1 MKSNIYIIGSSNTD
15 MVIKSNSIPKPGET
29 IIGGDFYSFQGGKG
43 ANQAVAA
50 AKLGGKAIFICKVG
64 DDSLGKKSIKEY
76 KRHGINTKYICVDKG
91 ENTGVALI
99 MVDKKGENLI
109 SVASGANSKLN
120 LNDIIFI
127 EKKLKPKDIVLI
139 QLEIPLE
146 VVKFIISLCY
156 RLSVKLILNPAP
168 FNKID
173 DDYLKCIH
181 TITPNMIEAES
192 LTGIKVFDINSSR
205 MAARK
210 LKAKG
215 IKNVFIT
222 MGREGVFY
230 ITDDE
235 KEGHVLPKKVKA
247 IDSTAAGDTF
257 NGALAAALS
266 FGMKIF
272 DSAEF
277 ANSAASISVTKMGAQ
292 DSIPSIN
299 ELDKK
304 YKDLCL

>member
-1 MKSNIYIIGSSNTD
+1 MKSDIYIIGSSNTD

-50 AKLGGKAIFICKVG
+50 SKLGGKVIFICKVG
-64 DDSLGKKSIKEY
+64 DDSLGNKSIKEY
-76 KRHGINTKYICVDKG
+76 ESHGINTEYICVEKD
-91 ENTGVALI
+91 EHTGVALI
-99 MVDKKGENLI
+99 MVDKEGENLI
-109 SVASGANSKLN
+109 SVASGANSKLKIK
-120 LNDIIFI
+120 DIAFI
-127 EKKLKPKDIVLI
+127 EKKLKPNDLVLI

-146 VVKFIISLCY
+146 VVEFIISLCY
-156 RLSVKLILNPAP
+156 RLRIKLILNPAP
-168 FNKID
+168 FQKID

-192 LTGIKVFDINSSR
+192 LTGIKVFDIDSSR
-205 MAARK
+205 VAARE
-210 LKAKG
+210 LIDKG

-222 MGREGVFY
+222 MGNKGVFY
-230 ITDDE
+230 ITEDR
-235 KEGHVLPKKVKA
+235 EGHILPKKVKA

-266 FGMKIF
+266 FGMKIY
-272 DSAEF
+272 DSVEF

-292 DSIPSIN
+292 DSIPYIN
-299 ELDKK
+299 ELEKK
-304 YKDLCL
+304 YRDLCL

>member
-1 MKSNIYIIGSSNTD
+1 MKSDIYIIGSSNTD

-50 AKLGGKAIFICKVG
+50 SKLGGKVIFICKVG
-64 DDSLGKKSIKEY
+64 DDSLGNKSIKEY
-76 KRHGINTKYICVDKG
+76 ESHGINTEYICVEKD
-91 ENTGVALI
+91 EHTGVALI
-99 MVDKKGENLI
+99 MVDKEGENLI
-109 SVASGANSKLN
+109 SVASGANSKLKIK
-120 LNDIIFI
+120 DIAFI
-127 EKKLKPKDIVLI
+127 EKKLMPNDLVLI

-146 VVKFIISLCY
+146 VVEFIISLCY
-156 RLSVKLILNPAP
+156 RLRIKLILNPAP
-168 FNKID
+168 FQKID

-192 LTGIKVFDINSSR
+192 LTGIKVFDIDSSR
-205 MAARK
+205 VAAHK
-210 LKAKG
+210 LIDKG

-222 MGREGVFY
+222 MGNKGVFY
-230 ITDDE
+230 ITEDR
-235 KEGHVLPKKVKA
+235 EGHILPKKVKA

-266 FGMKIF
+266 FGMKIY
-272 DSAEF
+272 DSVEF

-292 DSIPSIN
+292 DSIPYIN
-299 ELDKK
+299 ELEKK
-304 YKDLCL
+304 YRDLCL

>member
-1 MKSNIYIIGSSNTD
+1 MKSDIYIIGSSNTD

-50 AKLGGKAIFICKVG
+50 AKLGGNVIFICKVG
-64 DDSLGKKSIKEY
+64 DDSLGNKSIKEY
-76 KRHGINTKYICVDKG
+76 ESHGINTEFICIEKD
-91 ENTGVALI
+91 EHTGVALI
-99 MVDKKGENLI
+99 MVDEEGENLI
-109 SVASGANSKLN
+109 SVASGANSKLKIK
-120 LNDIIFI
+120 DIIFI
-127 EKKLKPKDIVLI
+127 EQILKPHDLVLI

-156 RLSVKLILNPAP
+156 RLKIKLILNPAP
-168 FNKID
+168 FQKID
-173 DDYLKCIH
+173 DDYLKCID

-192 LTGIKVFDINSSR
+192 LTGIKVFDVDSSKL
-205 MAARK
+205 AARK
-210 LKAKG
+210 LIDKG

-222 MGREGVFY
+222 MGSKGVFY
-230 ITDDE
+230 ITEE
-235 KEGHVLPKKVKA
+235 KEGHILPKKVKA

-266 FGMKIF
+266 FGMKIY
-272 DSAEF
+272 DSVEF

-299 ELDKK
+299 ELEKK

>member
-1 MKSNIYIIGSSNTD
+1 MKSDIYIIGSSNTD

-50 AKLGGKAIFICKVG
+50 SKLGGKVIFICKVG
-64 DDSLGKKSIKEY
+64 DDSLGNKSIKEY
-76 KRHGINTKYICVDKG
+76 ESHGINTEYICVEKD
-91 ENTGVALI
+91 EHTGVALI
-99 MVDKKGENLI
+99 MVDKEGENLI
-109 SVASGANSKLN
+109 SVASGANSKLKIK
-120 LNDIIFI
+120 DIAFI
-127 EKKLKPKDIVLI
+127 EKKLKPNDLVLI

-146 VVKFIISLCY
+146 VVEFIISLCY
-156 RLSVKLILNPAP
+156 RLRIKLILNPAP
-168 FNKID
+168 FQKIE

-192 LTGIKVFDINSSR
+192 LTGIKVFDIDSSR
-205 MAARK
+205 VAAHK
-210 LKAKG
+210 LIDKG

-222 MGREGVFY
+222 MGNKGVFY
-230 ITDDE
+230 ITEDR
-235 KEGHVLPKKVKA
+235 EGHILPKKVKA

-266 FGMKIF
+266 FGMKIY
-272 DSAEF
+272 DSVEF

-292 DSIPSIN
+292 DSIPYIN
-299 ELDKK
+299 ELEKK
-304 YKDLCL
+304 YRDLCL

>member
-1 MKSNIYIIGSSNTD
+1 MKSDIYIIGSSNTD

-50 AKLGGKAIFICKVG
+50 SKLGGKVIFICKVG
-64 DDSLGKKSIKEY
+64 DDSLGNKSIKEY
-76 KRHGINTKYICVDKG
+76 ESHGINTEYICVEKD
-91 ENTGVALI
+91 EHTGVALI
-99 MVDKKGENLI
+99 MVDEEGENLI
-109 SVASGANSKLN
+109 SVASGANSKLKIK
-120 LNDIIFI
+120 DIAFI
-127 EKKLKPKDIVLI
+127 EKKLKPNDLVLI

-146 VVKFIISLCY
+146 VVEFIISLCY
-156 RLSVKLILNPAP
+156 RLRIKLILNPAP
-168 FNKID
+168 FQKID

-192 LTGIKVFDINSSR
+192 LTGIKVFDIDSSR
-205 MAARK
+205 VAAHK
-210 LKAKG
+210 LIDRG

-222 MGREGVFY
+222 MGNKGVFY
-230 ITDDE
+230 ITEDR
-235 KEGHVLPKKVKA
+235 EGHILPKKVKA

-266 FGMKIF
+266 FGMKIY
-272 DSAEF
+272 DSVEF

-292 DSIPSIN
+292 DSIPYIN
-299 ELDKK
+299 ELEKK
-304 YKDLCL
+304 YRDLCL

>member
-1 MKSNIYIIGSSNTD
+1 MKSDIYIIGSSNTD

-50 AKLGGKAIFICKVG
+50 AKLGGNVIFICKVG
-64 DDSLGKKSIKEY
+64 DDSLGNKSIKEY
-76 KRHGINTKYICVDKG
+76 ESHGINTEFICIEKD
-91 ENTGVALI
+91 EHTGVALI
-99 MVDKKGENLI
+99 MVDEEGENLI
-109 SVASGANSKLN
+109 SVASGANSKLKIR
-120 LNDIIFI
+120 DIIFI
-127 EKKLKPKDIVLI
+127 EQILKPHDLVLI

-156 RLSVKLILNPAP
+156 RLKIKLILNPAP
-168 FNKID
+168 FQKID
-173 DDYLKCIH
+173 DDYLKCID

-192 LTGIKVFDINSSR
+192 LTGIKVFDVDSSKL
-205 MAARK
+205 AARK
-210 LKAKG
+210 LIDKG

-222 MGREGVFY
+222 MGSKGVFY
-230 ITDDE
+230 VTEE
-235 KEGHVLPKKVKA
+235 KEGHILPKKVKA

-266 FGMKIF
+266 FGMKIY
-272 DSAEF
+272 DSVEF

-299 ELDKK
+299 ELEKK

>member
-1 MKSNIYIIGSSNTD
+1 MKSDIYIIGSSNTD

-50 AKLGGKAIFICKVG
+50 SKLGGKVIFICKVG
-64 DDSLGKKSIKEY
+64 DDSLGNKSIKEY
-76 KRHGINTKYICVDKG
+76 ESHGINTEYICVEKG
-91 ENTGVALI
+91 EHTGVALI
-99 MVDKKGENLI
+99 MVDKEGENLI
-109 SVASGANSKLN
+109 SVASGANSKLKMK
-120 LNDIIFI
+120 DIAFI
-127 EKKLKPKDIVLI
+127 EKKLKPNDLVLI

-146 VVKFIISLCY
+146 VVEFIISLCY
-156 RLSVKLILNPAP
+156 RLRIKLILNPAP
-168 FNKID
+168 FQKID

-192 LTGIKVFDINSSR
+192 LTGIKVFDIDSSR
-205 MAARK
+205 VAAHK
-210 LKAKG
+210 LIDKG

-222 MGREGVFY
+222 MGNKGVFY
-230 ITDDE
+230 ITEDR
-235 KEGHVLPKKVKA
+235 EGHILPKKVKA

-266 FGMKIF
+266 FGMKIY
-272 DSAEF
+272 DSVEF

-292 DSIPSIN
+292 DSIPYIN
-299 ELDKK
+299 ELEKK
-304 YKDLCL
+304 YRDLCL

>member
-1 MKSNIYIIGSSNTD
+1 MKSDIYIIGSSNTD

-50 AKLGGKAIFICKVG
+50 AKLGGNVIFICKVG
-64 DDSLGKKSIKEY
+64 DDSLGNKSIKEY
-76 KRHGINTKYICVDKG
+76 ESHGINTEFICIEKD
-91 ENTGVALI
+91 EHTGVALI
-99 MVDKKGENLI
+99 MVDEEGENLI
-109 SVASGANSKLN
+109 SVASGANSKLKIK
-120 LNDIIFI
+120 DIIFI
-127 EKKLKPKDIVLI
+127 EQILKPHDLLLI

-156 RLSVKLILNPAP
+156 RLKIKLILNPAP
-168 FNKID
+168 FQKID
-173 DDYLKCIH
+173 DDYLKCID

-192 LTGIKVFDINSSR
+192 LTGIKVFDVDSSKL
-205 MAARK
+205 AARK
-210 LKAKG
+210 LIDKG

-222 MGREGVFY
+222 MGSKGVFY
-230 ITDDE
+230 VTEE
-235 KEGHVLPKKVKA
+235 KEGHILPKKVKA

-266 FGMKIF
+266 FGMKIY
-272 DSAEF
+272 DSVEF

-299 ELDKK
+299 ELEKK

>member
-1 MKSNIYIIGSSNTD
+1 MKSDIYIIGSSNTD

-50 AKLGGKAIFICKVG
+50 SKLGGKVIFICKVG
-64 DDSLGKKSIKEY
+64 DDSLGNKSIKEY
-76 KRHGINTKYICVDKG
+76 ESHGINTEYICVEKD
-91 ENTGVALI
+91 EHTGVALI
-99 MVDKKGENLI
+99 MVDKEGENLI
-109 SVASGANSKLN
+109 SVASGANSKLKIK
-120 LNDIIFI
+120 DIAFI
-127 EKKLKPKDIVLI
+127 EKKLKPNDLVLI

-146 VVKFIISLCY
+146 VVEFIISLCY
-156 RLSVKLILNPAP
+156 RLRIKLILNPAP
-168 FNKID
+168 FQKIE

-192 LTGIKVFDINSSR
+192 LTGIKVFDIDSSR
-205 MAARK
+205 VAAHK
-210 LKAKG
+210 LIDKG

-222 MGREGVFY
+222 MGNKGVFY
-230 ITDDE
+230 ITEDR
-235 KEGHVLPKKVKA
+235 EGHILPKKVKA

-266 FGMKIF
+266 FGMKIY
-272 DSAEF
+272 DSVEF

-292 DSIPSIN
+292 DSIPCIN
-299 ELDKK
+299 ELEKK
-304 YKDLCL
+304 YRDLCL

>member
-1 MKSNIYIIGSSNTD
+1 MKSDIYIIGSSNTD

-50 AKLGGKAIFICKVG
+50 AKLGGNVIFICKVG
-64 DDSLGKKSIKEY
+64 DDSLGNKSIKEY
-76 KRHGINTKYICVDKG
+76 ESHGINTEFICIEKD
-91 ENTGVALI
+91 EHTGVALI
-99 MVDKKGENLI
+99 MVDEEGENLI
-109 SVASGANSKLN
+109 SVASGANSKLKIK
-120 LNDIIFI
+120 DIIFI
-127 EKKLKPKDIVLI
+127 EQILKPYDLVLI

-156 RLSVKLILNPAP
+156 RLKIKLILNPAP
-168 FNKID
+168 FQKID

-192 LTGIKVFDINSSR
+192 LTGIKVFDVDSSR
-205 MAARK
+205 LAARK
-210 LKAKG
+210 LIDKG

-222 MGREGVFY
+222 MGSKGVFY
-230 ITDDE
+230 ITEE
-235 KEGHVLPKKVKA
+235 KEGHILPKKVKA

-266 FGMKIF
+266 FGMKIY
-272 DSAEF
+272 DSVEF

-299 ELDKK
+299 ELEKK
-304 YKDLCL
+304 YKDLWL

>member
-1 MKSNIYIIGSSNTD
+1 MKSDIYIIGSSNTD

-50 AKLGGKAIFICKVG
+50 SKLGGKVIFICKVG
-64 DDSLGKKSIKEY
+64 DDSLGNKSIKEY
-76 KRHGINTKYICVDKG
+76 ESHGINTEYICVEKD
-91 ENTGVALI
+91 EHTGVALI
-99 MVDKKGENLI
+99 MVDKEGENLI
-109 SVASGANSKLN
+109 SVASGANSKLKIK
-120 LNDIIFI
+120 DIAFI
-127 EKKLKPKDIVLI
+127 EKKLKPNDLVLI

-146 VVKFIISLCY
+146 VDEFIISLCY
-156 RLSVKLILNPAP
+156 RLRIKLILNPAP
-168 FNKID
+168 FQKID

-192 LTGIKVFDINSSR
+192 LTGIKVFDIDSSR
-205 MAARK
+205 VAAHK
-210 LKAKG
+210 LIDKG

-222 MGREGVFY
+222 MGNKGVFY
-230 ITDDE
+230 ITEDR
-235 KEGHVLPKKVKA
+235 EGHILPKKVKA

-266 FGMKIF
+266 FGMKIY
-272 DSAEF
+272 DSVEF

-292 DSIPSIN
+292 DSIPYIN
-299 ELDKK
+299 ELEKK
-304 YKDLCL
+304 YRDLCL

>member
-50 AKLGGKAIFICKVG
+50 SKLGGKVIFICKVG
-64 DDSLGKKSIKEY
+64 DDSLGNKSIKEY
-76 KRHGINTKYICVDKG
+76 ESHGINTEYICVEKD
-91 ENTGVALI
+91 EHTGVALI
-99 MVDKKGENLI
+99 MVDKEGENLI
-109 SVASGANSKLN
+109 SVASGANSKLKIK
-120 LNDIIFI
+120 DIAFI
-127 EKKLKPKDIVLI
+127 EKKLKPNDLVLI

-146 VVKFIISLCY
+146 VVEFIISLCY
-156 RLSVKLILNPAP
+156 RLRIKLILNPAP
-168 FNKID
+168 FQKID

-192 LTGIKVFDINSSR
+192 LTGIKVFDIDSSR
-205 MAARK
+205 VAAHK
-210 LKAKG
+210 LIDKG

-222 MGREGVFY
+222 MGNKGVFY
-230 ITDDE
+230 ITEDR
-235 KEGHVLPKKVKA
+235 EGHILPKKVKA

-266 FGMKIF
+266 FGMKIY
-272 DSAEF
+272 DSVEF

-292 DSIPSIN
+292 DSIPYIN
-299 ELDKK
+299 ELEKK
-304 YKDLCL
+304 YRDLCL

>member
-1 MKSNIYIIGSSNTD
+1 MKSDIYIIGSSNTD

-50 AKLGGKAIFICKVG
+50 SKLGGKVIFICKVG
-64 DDSLGKKSIKEY
+64 DDSLGNKSIKEY
-76 KRHGINTKYICVDKG
+76 ESHGINTEYICVEKG
-91 ENTGVALI
+91 EHTGVALI
-99 MVDKKGENLI
+99 MVDKEGENLI
-109 SVASGANSKLN
+109 SVASGANSKLKIK
-120 LNDIIFI
+120 DIAFI
-127 EKKLKPKDIVLI
+127 EKKLKPNDLVLI

-146 VVKFIISLCY
+146 VIEFIISLCY
-156 RLSVKLILNPAP
+156 RLRIKLILNPAP
-168 FNKID
+168 FQKID

-192 LTGIKVFDINSSR
+192 LTGIKVFDIDSSR
-205 MAARK
+205 VAAHK
-210 LKAKG
+210 LIDKG

-222 MGREGVFY
+222 MGNKGVFY
-230 ITDDE
+230 ITEDR
-235 KEGHVLPKKVKA
+235 EGHILPKKVKA

-266 FGMKIF
+266 FGMKIY
-272 DSAEF
+272 DSVEF

-292 DSIPSIN
+292 DSIPYIN
-299 ELDKK
+299 QLEKK
-304 YKDLCL
+304 YRDLCL

>member
-1 MKSNIYIIGSSNTD
+1 MKSDIYIIGSSNTD

-50 AKLGGKAIFICKVG
+50 SKLGGKVIFICKVG
-64 DDSLGKKSIKEY
+64 DDSLGNKSIKEY
-76 KRHGINTKYICVDKG
+76 ESHGINTEYICVEKD
-91 ENTGVALI
+91 EHTGVALI
-99 MVDKKGENLI
+99 MVDKEGENLI
-109 SVASGANSKLN
+109 SVASGANSKLKIK
-120 LNDIIFI
+120 DIAFI
-127 EKKLKPKDIVLI
+127 EKKLKPNDLVLI

-146 VVKFIISLCY
+146 VVEFIISLCY
-156 RLSVKLILNPAP
+156 RLRIKLILNPAP
-168 FNKID
+168 FQKID

-192 LTGIKVFDINSSR
+192 LTGIKVFDIDSSR
-205 MAARK
+205 VAAHK
-210 LKAKG
+210 LIDKG

-222 MGREGVFY
+222 MGNKGVFY
-230 ITDDE
+230 ITEDR
-235 KEGHVLPKKVKA
+235 EGHILPKKVKA

-266 FGMKIF
+266 FGMKIY
-272 DSAEF
+272 DSVEF

-292 DSIPSIN
+292 DSIPYIN
-299 ELDKK
+299 ELEKK
-304 YKDLCL
+304 YRDLCL

>member
-1 MKSNIYIIGSSNTD
+1 MKSDIYIIGSSNTD

-50 AKLGGKAIFICKVG
+50 SKLGGKVMFICKVG
-64 DDSLGKKSIKEY
+64 DDSLGNKSIKEY
-76 KRHGINTKYICVDKG
+76 ESHGINTEYICVEKD
-91 ENTGVALI
+91 EHTGVALI
-99 MVDKKGENLI
+99 MVDKEGENLI
-109 SVASGANSKLN
+109 SVASGANSKLKIK
-120 LNDIIFI
+120 DISFI
-127 EKKLKPKDIVLI
+127 EKKLKPNDLVLI

-146 VVKFIISLCY
+146 VVEFIISLCY
-156 RLSVKLILNPAP
+156 RLRIKLILNPAP
-168 FNKID
+168 FQKID

-192 LTGIKVFDINSSR
+192 LTGIKVFDIDSSR
-205 MAARK
+205 VAAHK
-210 LKAKG
+210 LIDKG

-222 MGREGVFY
+222 MGNKGVFY
-230 ITDDE
+230 ITEDR
-235 KEGHVLPKKVKA
+235 EGHILPKKVKA

-266 FGMKIF
+266 FGMKIY
-272 DSAEF
+272 DSVEF

-292 DSIPSIN
+292 DSIPYIN
-299 ELDKK
+299 ELEKK
-304 YKDLCL
+304 YRDLCL

>member
-1 MKSNIYIIGSSNTD
+1 

-50 AKLGGKAIFICKVG
+50 AKLGGNVIFICKVG
-64 DDSLGKKSIKEY
+64 DDSLGNKSIKEY
-76 KRHGINTKYICVDKG
+76 ESHGINTEFICIEKD
-91 ENTGVALI
+91 EHTGVALI
-99 MVDKKGENLI
+99 MVDEEGENLI
-109 SVASGANSKLN
+109 SVASGANSKLKIK
-120 LNDIIFI
+120 DIIFI
-127 EKKLKPKDIVLI
+127 EQILKPHDLVLI

-156 RLSVKLILNPAP
+156 RLKIKLILNPAP
-168 FNKID
+168 FQKID

-192 LTGIKVFDINSSR
+192 LTGIKVFDVDSSKL
-205 MAARK
+205 AARK
-210 LKAKG
+210 LIDKG

-222 MGREGVFY
+222 MGSKGVFY
-230 ITDDE
+230 VTEE
-235 KEGHVLPKKVKA
+235 KEGHILPKKVKA

-266 FGMKIF
+266 FGMKIY
-272 DSAEF
+272 DSVEF

-299 ELDKK
+299 ELEKK

>member
-1 MKSNIYIIGSSNTD
+1 MKSNIYIVGSSNTD

-50 AKLGGKAIFICKVG
+50 SKLGGKVIFICKVG
-64 DDSLGKKSIKEY
+64 DDSLGNKSIKEY
-76 KRHGINTKYICVDKG
+76 ESHGINTEYICVEKD
-91 ENTGVALI
+91 EHTGVALI
-99 MVDKKGENLI
+99 MVDKEGENLI
-109 SVASGANSKLN
+109 SVASGANSKLKIK
-120 LNDIIFI
+120 DIAFI
-127 EKKLKPKDIVLI
+127 EKKLKPNDLVLI

-146 VVKFIISLCY
+146 VVEFIISLCY
-156 RLSVKLILNPAP
+156 RLRIKLILNPAP
-168 FNKID
+168 FQKID

-192 LTGIKVFDINSSR
+192 LTGIKVFDIDSSR
-205 MAARK
+205 VAAHK
-210 LKAKG
+210 LIDKG

-222 MGREGVFY
+222 MGNKGVFY
-230 ITDDE
+230 ITEDR
-235 KEGHVLPKKVKA
+235 EGHILPKKVKA

-266 FGMKIF
+266 FGMKIY
-272 DSAEF
+272 DSVEF

-292 DSIPSIN
+292 DSIPYIN
-299 ELDKK
+299 ELEKK
-304 YKDLCL
+304 YRDLCL